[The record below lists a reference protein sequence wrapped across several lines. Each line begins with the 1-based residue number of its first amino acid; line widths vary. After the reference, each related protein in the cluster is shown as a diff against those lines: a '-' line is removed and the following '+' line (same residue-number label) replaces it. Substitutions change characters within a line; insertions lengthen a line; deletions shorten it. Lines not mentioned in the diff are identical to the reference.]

1 MRKVKVIPVITAA
14 LGTVTKHFEKWIE
27 KLDLD
32 LTIEATQKHC
42 LLGTARIIRS
52 VGYEMKIIIMMMMM
66 IIIIIIIIITIIIMP
81 QYLRQL
87 LGLRYCGIFYQEITS
102 DMRVKE
108 IIIIVIISPRPGNTG
123 LMSSG
128 G

>member
-66 IIIIIIIIITIIIMP
+66 IIIIIIIIIIMP

-87 LGLRYCGIFYQEITS
+87 LGVRYCGIFYQEITS

-108 IIIIVIISPRPGNTG
+108 IIIIIISPRPGNTG